1 LKSNVLKSQKIKRTS
16 KRSSSSSKSGNENDK
31 GSNEPDY
38 DDDDDDDDE
47 KSDKTR
53 GRKAALYHASV
64 NAYDTP
70 KNVLINIVNLIII
83 MS

>member
-38 DDDDDDDDE
+38 DDDDDDDE